1 MSAPVDTGDLTVAHA
16 VRQLRSGDLTAVQLT
31 EATLARIRETEPA
44 IHAYVEVLTDTALE
58 DAARADA
65 DLAAGRE
72 RGPLQGIP
80 VGVKDIYD
88 LAGVPTRCGSRVFDD
103 AAPAPADSEP
113 VRRLREQGAVFIGKT
128 VTQEFAAG
136 VVSVPARNPWDPAR
150 IPGGS
155 SGGSAAAVAA
165 GSCLVGLGSDTGGSI
180 RIPASVTGTV
190 GLKPTYGRASK
201 RGVYPLSWAL
211 DTVGPITRTV
221 EDAALT
227 LNVMAGHDP
236 ADPTTVEMPAGDAT
250 AELGRDLKGLRLGV
264 ARGFFFERVQ
274 PDVANAVEASLDHF
288 RDLGAQIIDTP
299 WQDAGAA
306 RAIAMILNRVES
318 AAVHE
323 QTLDESAELIGD
335 DLRLRLIAGA
345 SVPAMTYLRA
355 TRARV
360 LIRRSI
366 AALFAEHRLDAL
378 LSPTL
383 PATALRADHLVLEF
397 PNAPDETVGMAYTRL
412 TQPFNATGQ
421 PVLSVPC
428 GFDHDRLPIGLH
440 LAGQPFREAALC
452 RIGHAYERA
461 TEWHLRRPSLQVD
474 DVQG

>member
-1 MSAPVDTGDLTVAHA
+1 MSAWSVSAGLTVATA
-16 VRQLRSGDLTAVQLT
+16 ARQLRSGETTAVKLT
-31 EATLARIRETEPA
+31 EMMLSRIRETEPA
-44 IHAYVEVLTDTALE
+44 IHAYVEVLA
-58 DAARADA
+58 DAALADAAQADA
-65 DLAAGRE
+65 DLAAGRD

-88 LAGVPTRCGSRVFDD
+88 LTGVPTRCGSRARED
-103 AAPAPADSEP
+103 AAPASDDAES

-136 VVSVPARNPWDPAR
+136 VVSVPARNPWDPSR

-227 LNVMAGHDP
+227 LNVMAGYDP
-236 ADPTTVEMPAGDAT
+236 ADPTTVDMPAGDAT
-250 AELGRDLKGLRLGV
+250 AELGRDLRGVRLGV
-264 ARGFFFERVQ
+264 ARGFFFERIQ
-274 PDVANAVEASLDHF
+274 PDVATAVEASLDVF
-288 RDLGAQIIDTP
+288 RERGAEVIETP
-299 WQDAGAA
+299 WQDAEAA

-323 QTLDESAELIGD
+323 QTLRDAAGLIGD
-335 DLRLRLIAGA
+335 DLRLRLIAGT
-345 SVPAMTYLRA
+345 SLPATEYLRA

-360 LIRRSI
+360 VIRHSI

-383 PATALRADHLVLEF
+383 PATALAADNLVMAL
-397 PNAPDETVGMAYTRL
+397 PNAPDEPVGMAYTRL

-428 GFDHDRLPIGLH
+428 GFDRLGLPVG
-440 LAGQPFREAALC
+440 LQIAGQPFREAALC
-452 RIGHAYERA
+452 HIGHAYEQA
-461 TEWHLRRPSLQVD
+461 TDWHERQPPL
-474 DVQG
+474 

>member
-1 MSAPVDTGDLTVAHA
+1 MSQEPHAPLTLAGA
-16 VRQLRSGDLTAVQLT
+16 ASRLRAGEITAVELT
-31 EATLARIRETEPA
+31 ERMLTRIRETEPA
-44 IHAYVEVLTDTALE
+44 IHAYVEVLADSALA
-58 DAARADA
+58 DAAQADA
-65 DLAAGRE
+65 DFAAGRD

-88 LAGVPTRCGSRVFDD
+88 LAGVPTRCGSRVRQT
-103 AAPAPADSEP
+103 AEPATSDSEP
-113 VRRLREQGAVFIGKT
+113 VRRLRQQGAVFIGKT

-165 GSCLVGLGSDTGGSI
+165 GSCLLGLGSDTGGSI

-201 RGVYPLSWAL
+201 RGVFPLSWSL

-221 EDAALT
+221 EDAAIA
-227 LNVMAGHDP
+227 LNVMAGYDP

-250 AELGRDLKGLRLGV
+250 AELGGDIQGMRIGV
-264 ARGFFFERVQ
+264 ARGFFFDRIQ
-274 PDVANAVEASLDHF
+274 PGVRDAVEASLEVL
-288 RDLGAQIIDTP
+288 REQGAEIIETP
-299 WQDAGAA
+299 WQDAEAA

-323 QTLDESAELIGD
+323 RTLRDAAGLIGD

-345 SVPAMTYLRA
+345 ALPATEYLRA

-360 LIRRSI
+360 VIRRSI
-366 AALFAEHRLDAL
+366 AALFAWHRLDAL

-383 PATALRADHLVLEF
+383 PATALKADHLMMEL
-397 PNAPDETVGMAYTRL
+397 PNAPDEPVGMAYTRL

-428 GFDHDRLPIGLH
+428 GFDQAGLPVGLE

-452 RIGHAYERA
+452 RIGHVYEQA
-461 TEWHLRRPSLQVD
+461 TEWHKRQPPS
-474 DVQG
+474 